1 MRKPR
6 QTVSAPGSTIENSI
20 DFSGVLLA
28 LAATLLP
35 ACVHAHGPRAG
46 SPSVS
51 VDARHSRVGDV
62 SAGAGGERSAD
73 ADAVPEPGGESR
85 EITLAELLAFADRNA
100 PAMRVAMRRR
110 GYGAAAREGASALLR
125 DNASVEFSVGPRIQ
139 GGGAGDFD
147 FTVALGQP
155 VEIGGQRGLRL
166 EAADRL
172 SDRLDAEFV
181 AARWELRRQVTLGY
195 RTALVARERVRVSE
209 SLVSFA
215 EDMLRIARRR
225 LAAGEASAI
234 EVRIAEGD
242 VAQARQAKILA
253 ERDLLSI
260 QLSLC
265 ELTGWPIESPPLP
278 RAGLEPPRPVA
289 PLPSVLTLAAGRHPE
304 IVVRRAATA
313 EARARAELAERE
325 AWPTP
330 IFGVSV
336 TREGRKAASTEP
348 ESYIV
353 LGTIGLPLPLW
364 QRNQGER
371 ARARVDDEVARAEE
385 TTTATALRARIA
397 RAHAELRA
405 ATERLQVF
413 TAVVTPSLEDGLA
426 LLRRGVDA
434 GEIPLLDVAVARERF
449 LQMKRDALSAYEDYY
464 RALVELEYVVGA
476 ELSAASDGGTP

>member
-1 MRKPR
+1 MRVP
-6 QTVSAPGSTIENSI
+6 QAVSAPSTTMRNSKY
-20 DFSGVLLA
+20 GALLLT
-28 LAATLLP
+28 LAAALLP
-35 ACVHAHGPRAG
+35 ACAHARGWPAD
-46 SPSVS
+46 SPSLPP
-51 VDARHSRVGDV
+51 DARRADVAAV

-85 EITLAELLAFADRNA
+85 EITLAELLTFADRNA

-110 GYGAAAREGASALLR
+110 GYGAAAREGASPLLR

-139 GGGAGDFD
+139 GGDAGDFD

-172 SDRLDAEFV
+172 SERLDAELV
-181 AARWELRRQVTLGY
+181 AARWELRRQVSLGY
-195 RTALVARERVRVSE
+195 RTAVVARERVRVSE
-209 SLVSFA
+209 SLVLFA

-225 LAAGEASAI
+225 LSAGDASAI
-234 EVRIAEGD
+234 DVRIAEGD

-253 ERDLLSI
+253 ERDLRGI
-260 QLSLC
+260 QLTLC

-278 RAGLEPPRPVA
+278 RAGLEPPRPVP
-289 PLPSVLTLAAGRHPE
+289 PLPSVLALAAGRHPE
-304 IVVRRAATA
+304 LVVRRAATA
-313 EARARAELAERE
+313 EAQARAKLADRE

-330 IFGVSV
+330 VFGVSV
-336 TREGRKAASTEP
+336 TREGRRAASTEP
-348 ESYIV
+348 ESYLV
-353 LGTIGLPLPLW
+353 QGTVGVPLPLW

-405 ATERLQVF
+405 AVERLQVF
-413 TAVVTPSLEDGLA
+413 TAVVTPSLDDSLA
-426 LLRRGVDA
+426 LLRRGLDA
-434 GEIPLLDVAVARERF
+434 GEIPILDVAVARERF
-449 LQMKRDALSAYEDYY
+449 LQTQRDALSAYEDYY
-464 RALVELEYVVGA
+464 RALVEIEYVVGA
-476 ELSAASDGGTP
+476 ELPAASDGGTP